1 MPPSPLSSYTAAAAS
16 PTFHTLSLLFPF
28 SFVFLLMNNVK
39 NGNSWPTV
47 FRWQR

>member
-1 MPPSPLSSYTAAAAS
+1 MPPSPLSSYTATAAS
-16 PTFHTLSLLFPF
+16 LAFHTLFLLFPF